1 MEINKVIELVVGLAF
16 ISSVLYFLDSFIF
29 KYHRIE
35 KVIISRFLVFCF
47 LLILAGVICNQL
59 LFNDSLVSETVVVR
73 LVGFI
78 TFILTLLT
86 GYYIGRYN
94 K

>member
-1 MEINKVIELVVGLAF
+1 MEVNKIIELVVGLAF
-16 ISSVLYFLDSFIF
+16 ISSVLFFLDSFIF
-29 KYHRIE
+29 KHHEIE
-35 KVIISRFLVFCF
+35 KSVIGRFLAFCF

-59 LFNDSLVSETVVVR
+59 LFNDSLVDETVVVR
-73 LVGFI
+73 FVGFI
-78 TFILTLLT
+78 TFILTMLT